1 MRFHELSTDQPEF
14 QTLHLFEAALRMATC
29 DVSAPFT
36 EFYRTTRRAA
46 TIARWCVSTWQGAAD
61 RFLYEEELP

>member
-1 MRFHELSTDQPEF
+1 MKFIELSTDQPEF
-14 QTLHLFEAALRMATC
+14 QTLHLFEAALRMATR

-46 TIARWCVSTWQGAAD
+46 TIARWCDSTWQGSAD
-61 RFLYEEELP
+61 RILDEEEWL